1 MLPPVPG
8 RVLIMEQNPVTDHLP
23 ANTIKLSEYIH
34 RSVPPHTCADA
45 MVCDAA
51 LSGDAPTV
59 RLSRYLPTL
68 PDTHNVA
75 VFVGA
80 MARGRDDFADAIVDE
95 KISISDFPL
104 SASVACGKVSCP
116 PSSRSRSHSDARFPS
131 SSAVHWRNSG
141 ILFEHG
147 IRHAHLRWD
156 IKAPSIFLLG
166 FYSPSLLVQQNGP
179 YCIQPAPTPP
189 HDHPTCVHH
198 SCHRDG
204 QCCVAGRP
212 HAPVYVSAVAEP
224 PDVCDSTC
232 SRASR
237 RLCVCEVCSATEK
250 RRRGNIEYDDVLVR
264 NMSQS
269 RGEQCQAVSRSQSAP
284 AMAAATHRDHLQRLP
299 DLDALRLRILPSITS
314 RTYLQV
320 LSPHDSRPLLLFL
333 FSPAHT
339 AATSWHSPPAQASF
353 LPASPTPITSL
364 YLAAWATSPCPSST
378 PSQSSRRNSRQRAT
392 FCQSAMTMRCCSGQL
407 CHGHSLLARAIVL
420 TSIAQ
425 FPSCTAI

>member
-1 MLPPVPG
+1 MRSPIAAQTLDSRCERAREASQGHQSRLLVLPPVPG

-34 RSVPPHTCADA
+34 SSVPPHTCADA

-116 PSSRSRSHSDARFPS
+116 PSSRSRSHSDAHFPS

-299 DLDALRLRILPSITS
+299 DLDALRLRILPSILPLAPTS
-314 RTYLQV
+314 KFSLHTT
-320 LSPHDSRPLLLFL
+320 HDLFCS
-333 FSPAHT
+333 FS
-339 AATSWHSPPAQASF
+339 SPPRTPQRHHGTARQRK
-353 LPASPTPITSL
+353 PA
-364 YLAAWATSPCPSST
+364 
-378 PSQSSRRNSRQRAT
+378 SSRRHRPQLQASTWPLGQPHRAPAARPLKAQEGT
-392 FCQSAMTMRCCSGQL
+392 RGRGPLS
-407 CHGHSLLARAIVL
+407 ARA
-420 TSIAQ
+420 
-425 FPSCTAI
+425 P